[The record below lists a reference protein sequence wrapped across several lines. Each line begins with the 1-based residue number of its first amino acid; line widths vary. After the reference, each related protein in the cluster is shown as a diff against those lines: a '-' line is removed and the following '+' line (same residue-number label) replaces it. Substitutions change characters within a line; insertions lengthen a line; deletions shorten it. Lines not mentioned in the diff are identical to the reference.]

1 MKKII
6 EDYLKIIR
14 SISDKEFVKTTEIAK
29 KLNVTPGNV
38 SQFLKKL
45 AKKELVTHKPYK
57 GVKLTKLGR
66 KYAREID
73 EKHEISEEFLEKF
86 LKVKEAHPE
95 AEVLEHVVSKEI
107 FKKMKKIVSLKEK
120 AVKLNELKES
130 ENGEVLFMK
139 ISNHKTLARINAI
152 GIVPGERVKLIRKI
166 KNGPLIVK
174 IKNTKISIGKE
185 IANNIMVI
193 KK

>member
-1 MKKII
+1 MKKTV

-14 SISDKEFVKTTEIAK
+14 SISDKEFVKTTEISK
-29 KLNVTPGNV
+29 KLNITPGSV

-45 AKKELVTHKPYK
+45 AKKKLVIYRSYK
-57 GVKLTKLGR
+57 GVKLTKIGR
-66 KYAREID
+66 KYAREIKQ
-73 EKHEISEEFLEKF
+73 KHEVSEEFLEKF

-95 AEVLEHVVSKEI
+95 AEELEHVVSKET
-107 FKKMKKIVSLKEK
+107 FKKMKKLVSLKEK

-130 ENGEVLFMK
+130 ENAEVLFMK
-139 ISNHKTLARINAI
+139 IPNYKTLARINAI
-152 GIVPGERVKLIRKI
+152 GIVPGESIKVIRKI

-185 IANNIMVI
+185 IANNVMVI

>member
-1 MKKII
+1 MKKTI

-14 SISDKEFVKTTEIAK
+14 SISDKELVKTTEIAK
-29 KLNVTPGNV
+29 KANVTPGSV

-45 AKKELVTHKPYK
+45 AKKKLVIYRPYK
-57 GVKLTKLGR
+57 GVKLTKLGG
-66 KYAREID
+66 KYAKEIE
-73 EKHEISEEFLEKF
+73 EKHEVSEEFLEKF

-95 AEVLEHVVSKEI
+95 AEVLEHVVSKET
-107 FKKMKKIVSLKEK
+107 FKKMKKIVSLKEE
-120 AVKLNELKES
+120 AVRLNELKES
-130 ENGEVLFMK
+130 ENAEVLFMK

-174 IKNTKISIGKE
+174 IKNTKLSIGKE
-185 IANNIMVI
+185 IANNVMVI
-193 KK
+193 KR

>member
-185 IANNIMVI
+185 IANNVMVI
-193 KK
+193 KR

>member
-107 FKKMKKIVSLKEK
+107 FKEMKKIVSLKEK

-174 IKNTKISIGKE
+174 IKNTKLSIGKE
-185 IANNIMVI
+185 IANNVMVI
-193 KK
+193 KR

>member
-1 MKKII
+1 MKKTI
-6 EDYLKIIR
+6 ENYLKIIV
-14 SISDKEFVKTTEIAK
+14 SISDKRFVKTTEIAEK
-29 KLNVTPGNV
+29 ANVTPGSV

-45 AKKELVTHKPYK
+45 AKKELVIYKPYK
-57 GVKLTKLGR
+57 GVKLTKIGR
-66 KYAREID
+66 KYAKEIE
-73 EKHEISEEFLEKF
+73 EKHEVSEEFLEKF

-95 AEVLEHVVSKEI
+95 AEVLEHVASKET
-107 FKKMKKIVSLKEK
+107 FKKMKKLVSLKEK
-120 AVKLNELKES
+120 AMKLNELKES

-139 ISNHKTLARINAI
+139 ISNYKTLARINAI

-185 IANNIMVI
+185 IANNVMVI
-193 KK
+193 KE

>member
-1 MKKII
+1 MKKTV

-29 KLNVTPGNV
+29 KLNITPGSV

-45 AKKELVTHKPYK
+45 AKKELVTYKPYK
-57 GVKLTKLGR
+57 GVKLTKIGR
-66 KYAREID
+66 KYAREIKQ
-73 EKHEISEEFLEKF
+73 KHEVSEEFLEKF

-95 AEVLEHVVSKEI
+95 AEELEHVISKDV
-107 FKKMKKIVSLKEK
+107 FSKMKKLVLLKKK
-120 AVKLNELKES
+120 AVRLNELKKS

-152 GIVPGERVKLIRKI
+152 GIVPGESIKVIRKI

-174 IKNTKISIGKE
+174 IKNTKIGIGKD
-185 IANNIMVI
+185 IANNVMVI